1 MVMAEPRG
9 GAKESFRKKGSWH
22 RRLGVLLKDTLSLR
36 SPQAHSVMP
45 ASWFLCQGSAPEL
58 NLWHHGLGPQ
68 GARALASMLTSNRC
82 VKWLELSDTGLCG
95 AGAQVLACVLSRS
108 SSIYVDLSENQ
119 PGVVG
124 AQAVCAA
131 LTVTPAMQR
140 VQLAGNGLE
149 EQAAQY
155 LAELLL
161 AHMGLKPLDLSY
173 SQLSDQS
180 GWALGPAL
188 AENTGLTELEMSWS
202 HVRGPGATAFARGLE
217 ANIFLRVLDSSFNGL
232 GHSGAS
238 EVSEALKINNVLEEL
253 SMR

>member
-1 MVMAEPRG
+1 MSSRDYIPPHPG
-9 GAKESFRKKGSWH
+9 
-22 RRLGVLLKDTLSLR
+22 LGVLLKDTLSLR

-95 AGAQVLACVLSRS
+95 AGAQVLAGVLSRS
-108 SSIYVDLSENQ
+108 SSICNVDLSENQ

-140 VQLAGNGLE
+140 VQLAGNSLE

-180 GWALGPAL
+180 VLLSRSSPSGNPGGRNPCSARKGSGVRFGVLQSVQGDPVSAQ
-188 AENTGLTELEMSWS
+188 EL
-202 HVRGPGATAFARGLE
+202 L
-217 ANIFLRVLDSSFNGL
+217 
-232 GHSGAS
+232 
-238 EVSEALKINNVLEEL
+238 
-253 SMR
+253 